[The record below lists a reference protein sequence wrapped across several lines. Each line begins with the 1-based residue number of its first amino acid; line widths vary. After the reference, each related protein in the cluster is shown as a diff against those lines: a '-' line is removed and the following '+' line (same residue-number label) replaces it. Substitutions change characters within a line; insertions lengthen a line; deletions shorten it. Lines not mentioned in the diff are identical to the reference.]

1 MDRTTLLEYVSK
13 NGQAKTAEL
22 LGVTQSAICKALKY
36 KREIYIDEKDGKVT
50 SYEIKNF
57 PSN

>member
-1 MDRTTLLEYVSK
+1 MTRTTLLEYVSE
-13 NGQAKTAEL
+13 NGQVKVAEL

-36 KREIYIDEKDGKVT
+36 RREIYIEEKDGKVT
-50 SYEIKNF
+50 SYEIKKF